1 MLVKVQARVN
11 KALRDEVVEILG
23 RMGLDLETAIRIY
36 FNQIVIEQGIPFRP
50 TTGAFYSPGNA
61 SHLKEV
67 LADIR
72 AGRNLGRHG
81 LATVE

>member
-36 FNQIVIEQGIPFRP
+36 FN
-50 TTGAFYSPGNA
+50 
-61 SHLKEV
+61 
-67 LADIR
+67 
-72 AGRNLGRHG
+72 
-81 LATVE
+81 